1 MASLISP
8 EGLAGASGRHPWRV
22 IFAWLVVL
30 AVCGGLSATRLS
42 DTLTSDIALSS
53 NPESIQGFNQLQ
65 DAGLDDAA
73 PLSETVVVW
82 STDGRSVDD
91 PVFLERV
98 QQVTDEI
105 RTLQTTW
112 AEEDGLTVTPGLAQL
127 TGIGDYP
134 AVIAYPELAAL
145 GLPQAEMLVGE
156 NGTSTL
162 VVVGLPSDG
171 ESAARMHE
179 FYKTIDALSG
189 DGIEVAV
196 IGQLSFQERFSEIAE
211 QDLIRGESIG
221 IPMALIV
228 LVAVFG
234 ALVAPMLPLVLGIV
248 SIVTA
253 LGMVAVAGIFGDQQL
268 FIQNMITMLGL
279 AVGID
284 YALFIVERYREERH
298 RGATV
303 QRSIERAGATASKAV
318 VFSGATVV
326 LSLAGVMLIPTN
338 IFRSLGL
345 GAVLVVVASVAASL
359 TLLPAMLSLLGDKIN
374 WPRKTQAPEA
384 PPSIEQ
390 LEHDAHTGFWGRI
403 TTIVMARPVVSV
415 VLAAGLLLA
424 LAIPALQMK
433 MGVDSISSLPPGHAR
448 DGYQVLVENFPA
460 GMTGPVQFVISGE
473 HDATETAVTDL
484 EAALAASGLFA
495 EGSIEA
501 ATWSEDGRTA
511 EFSATMLV
519 DPSSQDAFDVID
531 TVRNE
536 IIPATTGEDVD
547 VWVTGSTATNV
558 DFVNIVDT
566 YTPWV
571 FAFVL
576 SLSFLLL
583 MLAFR
588 SLVVPFKAIVMNLLS
603 VSATWGILVLV
614 FQKGYLTD
622 LFGFQHTPEIQV
634 WIPILLFA
642 VLFGLSM
649 DYHVFLLSRIREHF
663 DLTHRNR
670 ASVAVGLHATARI
683 ITGAALI
690 MVVVFGGFASGSLVA
705 LQQLGFGLAVAV
717 FLDATIVRSVLVPAS
732 MALLGNAN
740 WYLPKW
746 LHWLPDLRVEGDPLT
761 EETAPYLDSEA
772 AESSV
777 PRV

>member
-1 MASLISP
+1 MASPISP
-8 EGLAGASGRHPWRV
+8 EGLASISGRHPWR
-22 IFAWLVVL
+22 IILAWVVLL
-30 AVCGGLSATRLS
+30 AVCGALSATRLS
-42 DTLTSDIALSS
+42 DTLTSDIKISS
-53 NPESIQGFNQLQ
+53 NPEAIQGFRQLN

-73 PLSETVVVW
+73 PLSETVVIW
-82 STDGRSVDD
+82 STNGQTVND
-91 PVFLERV
+91 PAFLERV

-105 RTLQTTW
+105 RALQTTW
-112 AEEDGLTVTPGLAQL
+112 AEEDGVGVTPGMARFS
-127 TGIGDYP
+127 GIGDYP
-134 AVIAYPELAAL
+134 PVAAYPELAML
-145 GLPQAEMLVGE
+145 GLPQAEMLVGKD
-156 NGTSTL
+156 GSSTL
-162 VVVGLPSDG
+162 VIMGLPSDG
-171 ESAARMHE
+171 ESASRMHE
-179 FYKTIDALSG
+179 LYTRIDDLSG
-189 DGIEVAV
+189 DGFEVAV
-196 IGQLSFQERFSEIAE
+196 IGQLTFQERFSEIAE

-221 IPMALIV
+221 IPMALVV
-228 LVAVFG
+228 LVVVFG
-234 ALVAPMLPLVLGIV
+234 ALIAPILPLILGIA
-248 SIVTA
+248 SIVVA
-253 LGMVAVAGIFGDQQL
+253 LGMVALLGYFGDQQL

-318 VFSGATVV
+318 IFSGATVV
-326 LSLAGVMLIPTN
+326 LALAGVILVPTN
-338 IFRSLGL
+338 IFRSLGV
-345 GAVLVVVASVAASL
+345 GAVLVVIASVLASL
-359 TLLPAMLSLLGDKIN
+359 TLLPAMLSLLGDRIN

-384 PPSIEQ
+384 PPTIEQ
-390 LEHDAHTGFWGRI
+390 LEEDAHNGFWGRI

-415 VLAAGLLLA
+415 ILAAGVLLA

-433 MGVDSISSLPPGHAR
+433 VGVDSISSLPPGHAR
-448 DGYQVLVENFPA
+448 DGYQVLVNNFPA
-460 GMTGPVQFVISGE
+460 GVTGPVQFVLTGD
-473 HDATETAVTDL
+473 HDATETAVNDL
-484 EAALAASGLFA
+484 SAALTASGLFA
-495 EGSIEA
+495 EGSVDA

-511 EFSATMLV
+511 EFSATLLV
-519 DPSSQDAFDVID
+519 DPSSQAAFDVVR
-531 TVRNE
+531 TVRDD
-536 IIPATTGEDVD
+536 IIPATVGKDVRI
-547 VWVTGSTATNV
+547 WVTGSTATNY

-588 SLVVPFKAIVMNLLS
+588 SLVVPLKAIIMNLLS

-622 LFGFQHTPEIQV
+622 FFGFQHTPELQV

-690 MVVVFGGFASGSLVA
+690 MVVVFGGFASGRLVA
-705 LQQLGFGLAVAV
+705 LQQLGFGLAVAI
-717 FLDATIVRSVLVPAS
+717 FLDATIVRSVLVPAT

-761 EETAPYLDSEA
+761 AETEPFLATEDPKAP
-772 AESSV
+772 SS
-777 PRV
+777 PA